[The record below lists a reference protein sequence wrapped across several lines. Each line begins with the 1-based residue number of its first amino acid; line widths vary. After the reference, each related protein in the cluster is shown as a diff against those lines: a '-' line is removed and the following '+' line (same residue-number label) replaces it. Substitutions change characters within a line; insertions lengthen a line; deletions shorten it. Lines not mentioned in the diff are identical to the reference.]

1 MVYLASTSGAS
12 PERWEKERIVMNKLI
27 TLGSRDILGK
37 TVTAFG
43 TVENPIFSATDVA
56 EWIEHSNVSAM
67 LQGIDDDEK
76 VLLEVPTI
84 DSNDCLESTKQG
96 NLRTKRWFL
105 TEDGLYEVLFLSRK
119 PVAKEFKKCV
129 KKLLHDLRTGKASVT
144 SSAIPPFPSSD
155 SHHLFYVGDKPLAVP
170 QGVPF
175 SLSVSKTGVLT
186 VRVKESKPPVLKE
199 PATKEPLPKTRP
211 KTPPKPKGV
220 TLTGKYLKAANK
232 IVAYLYKEPG
242 RELIVNAIFQD
253 KNIVSWELAKWEFDQ
268 ILKLL
273 DENGTIRLS
282 TYGGTTTIS
291 KPR

>member
-1 MVYLASTSGAS
+1 
-12 PERWEKERIVMNKLI
+12 MNELI

-43 TVENPIFSATDVA
+43 TVENPLFLAKDVA
-56 EWIEHSNVSAM
+56 EWIEHSNVAAM
-67 LQGIDDDEK
+67 LEPVDSGEK
-76 VLLEVPTI
+76 IKLKGCINNPYTPPTGGE
-84 DSNDCLESTKQG
+84 NEHTE
-96 NLRTKRWFL
+96 RWFL

-144 SSAIPPFPSSD
+144 TSTIPPFPSSD

-186 VRVKESKPPVLKE
+186 VRGKESKPPVQ

-211 KTPPKPKGV
+211 KTPPKPEGV
-220 TLTGKYLKAANK
+220 TFWRT
-232 IVAYLYKEPG
+232 
-242 RELIVNAIFQD
+242 
-253 KNIVSWELAKWEFDQ
+253 
-268 ILKLL
+268 
-273 DENGTIRLS
+273 
-282 TYGGTTTIS
+282 
-291 KPR
+291 